1 MNAQQPAEGG
11 PVNHAMLYIEDD
23 DNNISLVEALLR
35 RRPHIELQVAM
46 NGRDGVQAAID
57 NRPDLILL
65 DNRLPDATGSEIL
78 RKLTSTS
85 ATAAIP
91 VVVLS
96 SDVDELIDQL
106 LANGA
111 AEAVPKPFDIHL
123 FMAMIDRYFPAT
135 GTLAS
140 GRRLL
145 LAPPAPPA
153 EHLAVL
159 HVRGPRLVDRVGV
172 VDRRALRRLQ
182 PPGLFPVQVAADIAD
197 RDRRDLVGL
206 DEPQVAGPGNDPH
219 VPGGAL
225 VALPQF
231 VLDVP
236 VHPAAVADPHHDA
249 LEHVDLRHLEHVLK
263 HTELLAV
270 PGHHR
275 NPERNTAVGNN
286 ELVLV
291 HLTSRSS
298 GPKASPPK
306 LAAPRQ

>member
-1 MNAQQPAEGG
+1 MPSSLPREA
-11 PVNHAMLYIEDD
+11 PVTHALLYIEDD

-35 RRPHIELQVAM
+35 RRPHIELQVAK
-46 NGRDGVQAAID
+46 NGRDGIKAAID
-57 NRPDLILL
+57 KRPDLILL

-78 RKLTSTS
+78 QELTSTPV
-85 ATAAIP
+85 TAAIP

-153 EHLAVL
+153 EHLAVP
-159 HVRGPRLVDRVGV
+159 HVRGPGLVDRVGV

-182 PPGLFPVQVAADIAD
+182 PPDLFPVQVAADIAD

-206 DEPQVAGPGNDPH
+206 DEPQVARPGNDPH

-225 VALPQF
+225 VALSQF
-231 VLDVP
+231 VLYVP

-249 LEHVDLRHLEHVLK
+249 LEHVDLRHLQDVLK
-263 HTELLAV
+263 HAELFPV

-275 NPERNTAVGNN
+275 DPERNTAVGNH

-298 GPKASPPK
+298 GHKASPPK
-306 LAAPRQ
+306 LAAPRR

>member
-1 MNAQQPAEGG
+1 M
-11 PVNHAMLYIEDD
+11 NHAVLYIEDD

-57 NRPDLILL
+57 KQPGLILL

-78 RKLTSTS
+78 QELGSTS

-96 SDVDELIDQL
+96 SDPDELIDQL

-123 FMAMIDRYFPAT
+123 FMAMIDRYLPAT
-135 GTLAS
+135 LT
-140 GRRLL
+140 LL
-145 LAPPAPPA
+145 LASPAPPA

-182 PPGLFPVQVAADIAD
+182 PPDLFPVQVAADIAD

-206 DEPQVAGPGNDPH
+206 DEPQVARPGNDPH

-249 LEHVDLRHLEHVLK
+249 LEHVDLRHLEDVLK
-263 HTELLAV
+263 HAELLAV

-298 GPKASPPK
+298 GHKASPPK
-306 LAAPRQ
+306 LAAPRP